1 MVSKT
6 NRNQRQ
12 RDRKAEKEHLYTELF
27 ATYEPIHP
35 YPLHFV
41 HNAATCNE
49 LKMFIDTAQTTTK
62 FVFDTESNYLTNFSS
77 IIQVMFMKQIQE
89 NSLVLIIETAR
100 LPVESSYEFL
110 QLKQSFYFIF
120 RTFQSTLNDNDD
132 QDNADTL
139 IIKAPAFD
147 PIIFLHPIAINNI
160 KRSRNEAWSIQDATA
175 YILNQYLPKK
185 FTLRQWFIELDER
198 ILNRNKTFSS
208 TYRRNMISYAAN
220 DFTSLAVHLEDIT
233 TSDDEDMDY
242 PMVVHDINKR
252 HSMKNEN
259 AEPYHQQLHDDNL
272 LTINNDSN
280 LLNDYI
286 NIKHKIRQ
294 RRTMQAQK
302 RRNQKTSIRHRKNRY
317 IYEIMRPI
325 NMSIKLVK
333 NKLKEFGIN
342 YLNINIRL
350 VQHLAEKFGL
360 VPKSKH
366 QRITLQLAD
375 KLKTDVHNFY
385 QRDDISYQLP
395 GKRDTVVVKDDDGKK
410 VTYQKRILINNLRE
424 TYEFFKDEN
433 KSVDLSRSSF
443 ADLRPV
449 FVFSKSALAHRNWL
463 CVYHENV
470 RLLLKDVD
478 KYVDGTQ
485 CSSLSTFTDS
495 LVCSTN
501 NEECMFGCCSICKD
515 FFSENI
521 QENVSNS
528 NSKITW
534 SQWARENGRVEK
546 KEFSGSVDEAILMF
560 KSKIEFFL
568 FHVYIKREQSKYFEK
583 LKTEVIDEKI
593 LLQVDFAENFN
604 MKEQDEI
611 QSAHWNTKPL
621 SIFTAFVW
629 SKSKSFSFALP
640 SLDLTHD
647 KFVANA
653 ALKIILNHIE
663 TVLPNVLEVNCFSD
677 GAASQFK
684 QRFLFRN
691 LMQSVC
697 LVKR

>member
-1 MVSKT
+1 MRSKKKVVI
-6 NRNQRQ
+6 Q
-12 RDRKAEKEHLYTELF
+12 
-27 ATYEPIHP
+27 
-35 YPLHFV
+35 
-41 HNAATCNE
+41 
-49 LKMFIDTAQTTTK
+49 
-62 FVFDTESNYLTNFSS
+62 YLT
-77 IIQVMFMKQIQE
+77 
-89 NSLVLIIETAR
+89 
-100 LPVESSYEFL
+100 
-110 QLKQSFYFIF
+110 
-120 RTFQSTLNDNDD
+120 
-132 QDNADTL
+132 
-139 IIKAPAFD
+139 
-147 PIIFLHPIAINNI
+147 
-160 KRSRNEAWSIQDATA
+160 
-175 YILNQYLPKK
+175 
-185 FTLRQWFIELDER
+185 
-198 ILNRNKTFSS
+198 
-208 TYRRNMISYAAN
+208 
-220 DFTSLAVHLEDIT
+220 
-233 TSDDEDMDY
+233 
-242 PMVVHDINKR
+242 
-252 HSMKNEN
+252 
-259 AEPYHQQLHDDNL
+259 
-272 LTINNDSN
+272 
-280 LLNDYI
+280 
-286 NIKHKIRQ
+286 
-294 RRTMQAQK
+294 
-302 RRNQKTSIRHRKNRY
+302 
-317 IYEIMRPI
+317 
-325 NMSIKLVK
+325 
-333 NKLKEFGIN
+333 
-342 YLNINIRL
+342 
-350 VQHLAEKFGL
+350 EKFGL

-375 KLKTDVHNFY
+375 KLKTDIHNFYQRDDISYQLPDKRDTVVVKDDDGKKVTYQKRILINNLRETYEFFKDENKSIDLSRSSFADLRLVFVVSKSALAHRNCLCVYHENVRLLLKDVDKYVDGTHSSSLSTFTDSLHLAEKFGLAPKSKHQRITLQLANKLNTGVHNFY

-691 LMQSVC
+691 LMQSNNERKIKLSWNFFATSHGKGVVDGIWGGDCKTSCMVC
-697 LVKR
+697 RTGRRSVSVS

>member
-333 NKLKEFGIN
+333 NKLKEF
-342 YLNINIRL
+342 
-350 VQHLAEKFGL
+350 
-360 VPKSKH
+360 
-366 QRITLQLAD
+366 
-375 KLKTDVHNFY
+375 
-385 QRDDISYQLP
+385 
-395 GKRDTVVVKDDDGKK
+395 
-410 VTYQKRILINNLRE
+410 
-424 TYEFFKDEN
+424 DEN

-463 CVYHENV
+463 RVYHENV

-691 LMQSVC
+691 LMQSNR
-697 LVKR
+697 KQIR

>member
-1 MVSKT
+1 MKKYREKRKKDSVKYETAKAQARARNNSIKTKLSGASLTEFRSKAKL
-6 NRNQRQ
+6 RQ
-12 RDRKAEKEHLYTELF
+12 RKCRENKIKRLINKPSSSSFKSRQSFSKSLKKVKSSLPKCDRK
-27 ATYEPIHP
+27 
-35 YPLHFV
+35 
-41 HNAATCNE
+41 
-49 LKMFIDTAQTTTK
+49 
-62 FVFDTESNYLTNFSS
+62 
-77 IIQVMFMKQIQE
+77 
-89 NSLVLIIETAR
+89 
-100 LPVESSYEFL
+100 
-110 QLKQSFYFIF
+110 
-120 RTFQSTLNDNDD
+120 
-132 QDNADTL
+132 
-139 IIKAPAFD
+139 
-147 PIIFLHPIAINNI
+147 
-160 KRSRNEAWSIQDATA
+160 
-175 YILNQYLPKK
+175 KK
-185 FTLRQWFIELDER
+185 
-198 ILNRNKTFSS
+198 
-208 TYRRNMISYAAN
+208 
-220 DFTSLAVHLEDIT
+220 
-233 TSDDEDMDY
+233 
-242 PMVVHDINKR
+242 VVI
-252 HSMKNEN
+252 
-259 AEPYHQQLHDDNL
+259 
-272 LTINNDSN
+272 
-280 LLNDYI
+280 
-286 NIKHKIRQ
+286 
-294 RRTMQAQK
+294 
-302 RRNQKTSIRHRKNRY
+302 
-317 IYEIMRPI
+317 
-325 NMSIKLVK
+325 
-333 NKLKEFGIN
+333 
-342 YLNINIRL
+342 
-350 VQHLAEKFGL
+350 QHLAEKFGL
-360 VPKSKH
+360 APKSKH
-366 QRITLQLAD
+366 QRITLQLAN
-375 KLKTDVHNFY
+375 KLNTGVHNFY

-463 CVYHENV
+463 RVYHENV

-691 LMQSVC
+691 LMQ
-697 LVKR
+697 